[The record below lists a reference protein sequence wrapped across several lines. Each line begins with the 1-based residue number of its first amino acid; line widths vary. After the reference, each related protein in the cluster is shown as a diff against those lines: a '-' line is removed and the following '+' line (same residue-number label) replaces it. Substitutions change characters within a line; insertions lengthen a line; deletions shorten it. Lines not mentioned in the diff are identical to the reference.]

1 MIMDKFLLYWEN
13 NLFKPMRIGSDKQK
27 QAFKAIEELGI
38 LNELEPYHPTLC
50 GTIPLGVDVEDSDLD
65 IIMEVTNLDEFE
77 HKLKALYENKQNF
90 KMKRTTIRD
99 KEVVKAKFVFNDFE
113 FELFGQNEPV
123 HHQNAYLHMM
133 IEFQLL
139 QKFPDLQPKVLAL
152 RKQGYKTEPAFCKI
166 LEITGDPYSGLIHY
180 GRKMRWDQIGIE
192 RMDLE

>member
-50 GTIPLGVDVEDSDLD
+50 GTIPLGVDVEGSDLD
-65 IIMEVTNLDEFE
+65 MIMEVMNLDEFE
-77 HKLKALYENKQNF
+77 HKLKALYGNKQNF

-113 FELFGQNEPV
+113 FELLGQNEPV

-139 QKFPDLQPKVLAL
+139 QMFPDLQPKVLAL

-166 LEITGDPYSGLIHY
+166 LEITGDSYSGLIHY
-180 GRKMRWDQIGIE
+180 GRKMKWDQK
-192 RMDLE
+192 

>member
-13 NLFKPMRIGSDKQK
+13 NLFKPMSIGSDKQK

-180 GRKMRWDQIGIE
+180 RRKMRWDQIGIE